1 MLHDRDIREP
11 LFDFLEERL
20 GKIRIIEEKTMGRS
34 RADIVMVL
42 PEALAGIEIKSDAD
56 TYARLGRQVEDYDR
70 YFDFNYVVVGSTHG
84 AHIREHVPQHWGVIS
99 VEEPADG
106 KGALD
111 FYVIREAVR
120 NPYMEPDKKYGFCG
134 VRSLPVSRKKTACT
148 NMPPQARN
156 LCAGKYLSACRQS
169 FCGSR
174 FPRNC
179 LSGTTRQSGR
189 RWRSTAG
196 HTAHRRVREKSK
208 SAGAKRRVQNK
219 AGKRRQ
225 SDHTP
230 GAAVCMAAGNET
242 NMEAIRKQKEKSRI

>member
-120 NPYMEPDKKYGFCG
+120 NPYMEPDKKIRLLWRPELARIQEKNGMYKYASARKEF
-134 VRSLPVSRKKTACT
+134 VRRKILECVPPKLLWQQVSEELFERD
-148 NMPPQARN
+148 
-156 LCAGKYLSACRQS
+156 Y
-169 FCGSR
+169 
-174 FPRNC
+174 
-179 LSGTTRQSGR
+179 TTIGQTLEEYR
-189 RWRSTAG
+189 R
-196 HTAHRRVREKSK
+196 AHRPPARTGKK
-208 SAGAKRRVQNK
+208 QKRR
-219 AGKRRQ
+219 R
-225 SDHTP
+225 
-230 GAAVCMAAGNET
+230 
-242 NMEAIRKQKEKSRI
+242 